1 MVAPNGR
8 TKLDTPLEVLK
19 LSLATLKVIGRVAA
33 LELVANAVINAG
45 FPSLNRF
52 IGVILVK
59 KNKIVGRI
67 TTP

>member
-1 MVAPNGR
+1 MVAPNGS

-19 LSLATLKVIGRVAA
+19 LLLATLKVIGSVAA

-45 FPSLNRF
+45 LPSLHKC
-52 IGVILVK
+52 IGVILVR

-67 TTP
+67 TIP